1 MVKREN
7 WLKKIR
13 PFYKSELI
21 KVIIGIRRCGKS
33 VVLRQIYDEIQA
45 DASHKIYINFED
57 LQFSFLTNETELY
70 AHVKNLIADDN
81 KYYLF
86 FDEIQNVANFE
97 KAINS
102 FRLLNTS
109 IFITGSNAKLLSGEL
124 ATLLSGRYVSFR
136 IMPFSFK
143 ECLEIQNIKSADENA
158 FMDYVKWGGMPQ
170 RFAMKTDEELRVFL
184 SDLYNSIVLK
194 DIISRYKIQNI
205 DLLNRIFEYLSVNM
219 SQLFSGTNIVNYL
232 KSQGRDCPK
241 ESLYNYLSFI
251 VNSCVLNKAP
261 RYDIQGKKSLSTLE
275 KYYLADVSFCRIH
288 SAKLDV
294 GASLEN
300 IVYNELLC
308 RGYEIKI
315 GILKNAEI
323 DFIAQKGDEKLYF
336 QVCYLLATDET
347 VQREFGAYSSVK
359 DNYPKYV
366 LSMDKFDFSR
376 DGIIHKNIIEWLM
389 EE

>member
-13 PFYKSELI
+13 PFYESELI
-21 KVIIGIRRCGKS
+21 KVIIGIRRSGKS

-45 DASHKIYINFED
+45 DATHEIYINFED
-57 LQFSFLTNETELY
+57 LQFAALTNETELY
-70 AHVKNLIADDN
+70 THVKNLISDDK

-194 DIISRYKIQNI
+194 DIISRYKIPNI
-205 DLLNRIFEYLSVNM
+205 DLLSRIFEYLSINM

-275 KYYLADVSFCRIH
+275 KYYLADVSFSRIH

>member
-1 MVKREN
+1 
-7 WLKKIR
+7 
-13 PFYKSELI
+13 
-21 KVIIGIRRCGKS
+21 
-33 VVLRQIYDEIQA
+33 
-45 DASHKIYINFED
+45 
-57 LQFSFLTNETELY
+57 
-70 AHVKNLIADDN
+70 
-81 KYYLF
+81 
-86 FDEIQNVANFE
+86 
-97 KAINS
+97 
-102 FRLLNTS
+102 
-109 IFITGSNAKLLSGEL
+109 
-124 ATLLSGRYVSFR
+124 
-136 IMPFSFK
+136 
-143 ECLEIQNIKSADENA
+143 
-158 FMDYVKWGGMPQ
+158 MDYVKWGGMPQ

-275 KYYLADVSFCRIH
+275 KYYLADVSFSRIH
-288 SAKLDV
+288 SAKLDI
-294 GASLEN
+294 GATLEN

>member
-13 PFYKSELI
+13 PFYESELI

-33 VVLRQIYDEIQA
+33 VILRQIYDEIQT
-45 DASHKIYINFED
+45 DSSHKIYINFED
-57 LQFSFLTNETELY
+57 LQFSSLTNETELY
-70 AHVKNLIADDN
+70 ANVKNLIADDK

-124 ATLLSGRYVSFR
+124 ATLLSGRYGSFR

-205 DLLNRIFEYLSVNM
+205 DLLNRIFEYLSINM

-241 ESLYNYLSFI
+241 ESLYNYLSFM

-275 KYYLADVSFCRIH
+275 KYYLADVSFSRIH
-288 SAKLDV
+288 SAKLDI

-315 GILKNAEI
+315 GILRNAEI